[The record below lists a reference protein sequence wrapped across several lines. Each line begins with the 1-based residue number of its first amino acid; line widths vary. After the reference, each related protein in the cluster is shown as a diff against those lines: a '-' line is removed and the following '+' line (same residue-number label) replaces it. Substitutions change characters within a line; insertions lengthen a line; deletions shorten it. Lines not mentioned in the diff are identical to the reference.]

1 MLAESKHRRVPVL
14 SIYSKLVIG
23 EKSRGDKS
31 LLSLRGAL
39 GYEAILWHERESFAW
54 LAMTGD
60 GY

>member
-1 MLAESKHRRVPVL
+1 ML

>member
-1 MLAESKHRRVPVL
+1 VL
-14 SIYSKLVIG
+14 SIYFKLVIG

-39 GYEAILWHERESFAW
+39 GDEAILWHEHEKLAW

-60 GY
+60 D